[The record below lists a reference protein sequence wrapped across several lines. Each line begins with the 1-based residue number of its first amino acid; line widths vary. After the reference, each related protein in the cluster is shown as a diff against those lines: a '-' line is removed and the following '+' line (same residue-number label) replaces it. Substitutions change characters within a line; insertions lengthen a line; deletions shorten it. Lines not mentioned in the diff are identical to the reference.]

1 MHVEEAI
8 SQYLLSVEEISEVVG
23 TNVFALRMPQMKEL
37 PAISFRIPDKN
48 WGQDLDGTTGTVEG
62 SLEVDVVGF
71 SAKQVLDLAKIVRE
85 SLDMEEGEIS
95 DPEVLDIALQ
105 SETQVFEPFPDG
117 NDKAV
122 FHVGLEFLIQ
132 YIPE

>member
-8 SQYLLSVEEISEVVG
+8 SQYLLSVDEITAVVG
-23 TNVFALRMPQMKEL
+23 NNVFALRMPQLKEL
-37 PAISFRIPDKN
+37 PAISFRIPSKVHN
-48 WGQDLDGTTGTVEG
+48 QDIDGTTGTIEG
-62 SLEVDVVGF
+62 ELEVDVVGW

-85 SLDMEEGEIS
+85 NLDMEEGEIS
-95 DPEVLDIALQ
+95 DPVVNDIAIQ

-117 NDKAV
+117 SDKAV

-132 YIPE
+132 YVDE